1 MSEQSAWSPVRI
13 SEIATAIKDGSHGT
27 HVRSE
32 CGIPLLSAKNVAERG
47 RVEWGRE
54 DSHVSEAEFRLITAG
69 FSPQQDDLL
78 LTIVGS
84 LGRRAI
90 FDGSRVAFQRS
101 VAFIRP
107 DKTRITPDYL
117 FQAAGSELFLRQL
130 IRRSN
135 ATAQAGLYLGELAK
149 ITIPLPPK
157 QQQRAICAVLNAADQ
172 LIQHTETL
180 VSKDQQIKAGL
191 MHDLFTRGLDASG
204 HLRPTREEDP
214 GQYKET
220 SIGWIPRDWSPLSL
234 GSVVDSLIDGPFGSN
249 LKTEHYVDDGGVRVV
264 RLQNVQA
271 GFYNDSDKAFVS
283 ERHARFLSKN
293 SVVSGDVL
301 IAALGDENYPVGRA
315 CLYPTNLPPAIN
327 KADCFRL
334 RSLPSKVL
342 NSFIMN
348 YLNTPAARSQI
359 DRYKQGVTRQ
369 RVNTTN
375 LKKVIVPLPPPDE
388 QKRIA
393 ARIALAE
400 ASVHTLTES
409 REKLFMLKRGLMN
422 DLLNGTIPLVMEER
436 VEEQA
441 HV

>member
-1 MSEQSAWSPVRI
+1 MDYEQLGNIASLTMGQSP
-13 SEIATAIKDGSHGT
+13 TPGS
-27 HVRSE
+27 
-32 CGIPLLSAKNVAERG
+32 CDDDERG
-47 RVEWGRE
+47 MPFLQGC
-54 DSHVSEAEFRLITAG
+54 AEFGNQHPESKSFCHAPLKVAKASSTLISVRAPVGTTNRADRDYCIG
-69 FSPQQDDLL
+69 RGLAALL
-78 LTIVGS
+78 ARG
-84 LGRRAI
+84 
-90 FDGSRVAFQRS
+90 
-101 VAFIRP
+101 P
-107 DKTRITPDYL
+107 
-117 FQAAGSELFLRQL
+117 SENNDFLQYAVEQNVSFL
-130 IRRSN
+130 HRRSQGSTFL
-135 ATAQAGLYLGELAK
+135 AISSGDLYQMKVPHPQKVIQDKIADILLEVDGAIHQTQALIE
-149 ITIPLPPK
+149 K
-157 QQQRAICAVLNAADQ
+157 Q
-172 LIQHTETL
+172 
-180 VSKDQQIKAGL
+180 KQIKTGV
-191 MHDLFTRGLDASG
+191 MHDLFTRGLDENDQ
-204 HLRPTREEDP
+204 LRPPRSESQEV
-214 GQYKET
+214 YKK
-220 SIGWIPRDWSPLSL
+220 SSLGWIPRDWNPLPI
-234 GSVVDSLIDGPFGSN
+234 GSIVDSLIDGPFGSN
-249 LKTEHYVDDGGVRVV
+249 LKTEHYVEDGGVRVV

-334 RSLPSKVL
+334 RSFPSKAL

-348 YLNTPAARSQI
+348 YLNTPAAKSQI

-393 ARIALAE
+393 TRIAVAE
-400 ASVHTLTES
+400 ASLQTLTDS
-409 REKLFMLKRGLMN
+409 REKLLKLKRGLMN
-422 DLLNGTIPLVMEER
+422 DLLNGTLPVISGER